1 MRKIFKWSFYRWDAR
16 AILGLKSNLTS
27 AYGTYEQL
35 KTLSNVP
42 IFSKQKYAE
51 VCMILTC
58 TSALLTTRFTL
69 HHTLRDTRHA
79 SSARRSRANVRFSS
93 LYDIKLAI
101 VTSKYSNVSLCS
113 KRVFAH
119 WKLEKID
126 SKIKEVLGKICYKRN
141 DVWKA
146 LCYTACVTGT
156 ATQEFHSVPNFFS
169 LFLDTPKFC

>member
-58 TSALLTTRFTL
+58 TSALLKR
-69 HHTLRDTRHA
+69 RHS

-126 SKIKEVLGKICYKRN
+126 SKIKEVLGKICYKRD

-146 LCYTACVTGT
+146 LCYTACMTGT